1 MNSDKDQKDVS
12 ASGGAAN
19 GARTKVKIPGKNRD
33 VKSAVLMRIFG
44 KILFIVGWCAVV
56 TTAAYLTGYLG
67 DPIGMAFVELLWVFP
82 IWKTKIWRL
91 FTTER
96 AYEGVVTEVIHDNNV
111 ESKGLGLPVM
121 GNIRRQTITVKKDGG
136 GEIVVKYVDSED
148 GDRIEYE
155 VGDRVRHYYGTKYL
169 QKVGTEE
176 NICVL
181 CGTMCGEGEHVCGV
195 CGKSIIENGY
205 GGCHE

>member
-1 MNSDKDQKDVS
+1 MMNSDKIRG
-12 ASGGAAN
+12 SGSTSSGAAN
-19 GARTKVKIPGKNRD
+19 VARTKVKIPGKNRD

-44 KILFIVGWCAVV
+44 KMLFIFGWCAVV
-56 TTAAYLTGYLG
+56 TMAAYITDYIG

-96 AYEGVVTEVIHDNNV
+96 AYEGVVTGVVHDNNV
-111 ESKGLGLPVM
+111 ESKRLGLPVM
-121 GNIRRQTITVKKDGG
+121 ANIRRQTVTVKKDGG
-136 GEIVVKYVDSED
+136 GVTVVKYVDSED

-155 VGDRVRHYYGTKYL
+155 VGDRVRHYFGTKYL
-169 QKVGTEE
+169 QKVGTED

-181 CGTMCGEGEHVCGV
+181 CGTMCREDEHVCGV
-195 CGKSIIENGY
+195 CGKSIIENG
-205 GGCHE
+205 